1 MLHGYGDSTL
11 SPMLRILQLFVEKNC
26 PLSIISQRTF
36 LAKSTSSCSRSIVDT
51 VFTACRWCSLLRN
64 LESHLPMGMRAIAR
78 SLSPTSG
85 LIFSFGL
92 ARKDAPAQHSEPSNY
107 DTGLHEDSKQH
118 IHHGQRPEQN
128 EYHNQSRHDP
138 ALLFWVATFHC
149 PRREGKKQTK
159 RCSTKLS
166 SATAS
171 IMNCWSVRM
180 HLLRGSLTG
189 AVALF
194 VLVTFASK
202 AQQQGPN
209 GCAH

>member
-1 MLHGYGDSTL
+1 
-11 SPMLRILQLFVEKNC
+11 
-26 PLSIISQRTF
+26 
-36 LAKSTSSCSRSIVDT
+36 
-51 VFTACRWCSLLRN
+51 
-64 LESHLPMGMRAIAR
+64 MRAIAR

-85 LIFSFGL
+85 IIFSFGL
-92 ARKDAPAQHSEPSNY
+92 ARKDSPAQHSEPSNY

-180 HLLRGSLTG
+180 HLLRVSLTG

-194 VLVTFASK
+194 CTRNICCQSTAARSK
-202 AQQQGPN
+202 WLCPLSRRNSSRGQHFRG
-209 GCAH
+209 